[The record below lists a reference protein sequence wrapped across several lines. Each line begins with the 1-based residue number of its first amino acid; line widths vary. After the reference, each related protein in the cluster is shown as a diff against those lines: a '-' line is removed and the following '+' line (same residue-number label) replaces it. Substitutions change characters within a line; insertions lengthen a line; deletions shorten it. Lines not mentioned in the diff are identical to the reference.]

1 MELAIYGARAIAL
14 GAYEA
19 IHNLYPIR
27 NIRCFLVT
35 NQEENEAFL
44 SGIPVMELEP
54 FSKSLSPEEKENV
67 EVLIATPENVMSAIE
82 TNLEEHGLYCHV
94 RLTSARWSELMRC
107 YYARKDIYS
116 LSHA

>member
-35 NQEENEAFL
+35 KQEENEAFTR
-44 SGIPVMELEP
+44 EFE
-54 FSKSLSPEEKENV
+54 
-67 EVLIATPENVMSAIE
+67 TP
-82 TNLEEHGLYCHV
+82 LKQKFPGQ
-94 RLTSARWSELMRC
+94 W
-107 YYARKDIYS
+107 D
-116 LSHA
+116 